1 MINIVTKGGSNQFHG
16 TAFEYHATREILIR
30 WTTLNEPAD
39 SKNRAGVEQCVWR
52 HGRWPHREEP
62 GLLLWQLRR
71 YPTARRVSGGI
82 RNTFHCSEISR
93 AGNKQPSNQIIN
105 ALVTSARSRPLW
117 VVSPVRSWSGHQHQM
132 HQRHRRDRHVRHRRR
147 GPFNLGGA
155 FDVVRINNIWYRAAF
170 LQRVSRRL

>member
-1 MINIVTKGGSNQFHG
+1 
-16 TAFEYHATREILIR
+16 
-30 WTTLNEPAD
+30 
-39 SKNRAGVEQCVWR
+39 
-52 HGRWPHREEP
+52 
-62 GLLLWQLRR
+62 
-71 YPTARRVSGGI
+71 
-82 RNTFHCSEISR
+82 
-93 AGNKQPSNQIIN
+93 
-105 ALVTSARSRPLW
+105 